1 MLESHQLKGDTN
13 ACVQYKGMHK
23 DKGDASQGQCTQE
36 GVTESKAHPHLR
48 GEWKKRCLQR
58 KLRRVQ
64 GYQEKDVLEVQMGKK
79 LRCLYFKGDNEGTG
93 LRG

>member
-1 MLESHQLKGDTN
+1 MPVFSIRECIKTRGMPVKDNAHRKES
-13 ACVQYKGMHK
+13 
-23 DKGDASQGQCTQE
+23 
-36 GVTESKAHPHLR
+36 ESKAHPHLR

-64 GYQEKDVLEVQMGKK
+64 GYQENDVVEVQMGKK

-93 LRG
+93 LRE